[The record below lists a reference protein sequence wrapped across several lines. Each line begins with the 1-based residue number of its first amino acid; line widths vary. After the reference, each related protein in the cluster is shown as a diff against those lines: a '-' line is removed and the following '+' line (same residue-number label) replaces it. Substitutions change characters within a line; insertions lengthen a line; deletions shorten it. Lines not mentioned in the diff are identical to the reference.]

1 MTADARSRVPR
12 ANPGCGI
19 GPARLESPHAGEYMT
34 PETILWVGWTLFGAI
49 VGSFLN
55 AFVHRWPRRISLLTR
70 TRSFCPR
77 CEKDIAWYDN
87 IPVLSYLVLL
97 GRCRNCRERIPLRYL
112 LVELTTTA
120 LFSFAYYKGVVAEPE
135 RLGWPFV
142 VIASLV
148 VADLV
153 ALSFVDIETYTVP
166 LITTTALIV
175 AGVALAPVLP
185 WLKAGG
191 ATEWT
196 GVQWLGERR
205 LDAMLDSLQGIILGG
220 GLIWATGAVA
230 ELIIRKEAM
239 GAGDVKILAGVGAL
253 LGWKAAVAT
262 FFIAPCIGTAVGL
275 PMILKARLFPPK
287 KPKRDKGAGK
297 GEKDRARTEGGI
309 TYRYEADEAPPP
321 ADEEVVKSRFLL
333 VFGFVLAA
341 EQTASIFILK
351 GARASPLT
359 AAPLYFGATIG
370 FFMAFYDIIRR
381 RLVRE
386 GRWIRRE
393 IETAEDGSTEER
405 LTGHYLPFGPFLALA
420 AVVVLLFGSEIMA
433 LAETYLFPI
442 A

>member
-1 MTADARSRVPR
+1 
-12 ANPGCGI
+12 
-19 GPARLESPHAGEYMT
+19 MT

-77 CEKDIAWYDN
+77 CEADIAWYDN
-87 IPVLSYLVLL
+87 IPILSYVLLL
-97 GRCRNCRERIPLRYL
+97 GRCRKCRKRISPRYL
-112 LVELTTTA
+112 VVELITTA
-120 LFSFAYYKGVVAEPE
+120 LFSFAYYKGIIAGPEAE

-166 LITTTALIV
+166 LVTTTALIAV
-175 AGVALAPVLP
+175 GLFLAPVFP
-185 WLKAGG
+185 WLKAGE
-191 ATEWT
+191 ATVWT
-196 GVQWLGERR
+196 GIKWFGERR
-205 LDAMLDSLQGIILGG
+205 LDATLDSFQGIILGG
-220 GLIWATGAVA
+220 GLIWATGAAA
-230 ELIIRKEAM
+230 ELIIRREAM

-262 FFIAPCIGTAVGL
+262 FFIAPCVGTAVGL
-275 PMILKARLFPPK
+275 PMILKGRLFPEK
-287 KPKRDKGAGK
+287 KSKKVKKDKHASK
-297 GEKDRARTEGGI
+297 GEKDRERAGKGI

-321 ADEEVVKSRFLL
+321 SDEEVVKSRFLL
-333 VFGFVLAA
+333 VLGFVIAA
-341 EQTASIFILK
+341 EQTASLFVLE
-351 GARASPLT
+351 GARESPLK

-370 FFMAFYDIIRR
+370 FFMTFYDVVRR

-386 GRWIRRE
+386 KRWIKRD

-405 LTGHYLPFGPFLALA
+405 LTGHYLPFGPFLAVS
-420 AVVVLLFGSEIMA
+420 AVVVLFFGDSIMA
-433 LAETYLFPI
+433 VAEQYLFPSL
-442 A
+442 

>member
-1 MTADARSRVPR
+1 
-12 ANPGCGI
+12 
-19 GPARLESPHAGEYMT
+19 MT
-34 PETILWVGWTLFGAI
+34 PETVIWWVGWTLFGAI

-77 CEKDIAWYDN
+77 CEADIAWYDN
-87 IPVLSYLVLL
+87 VPILSYLVLR
-97 GRCRNCRERIPLRYL
+97 GRCRSCRERIPVRYL

-120 LFSFAYYKGVVAEPE
+120 LFSFAYYKGVIAEPE
-135 RLGWPFV
+135 LLGWPFV

-166 LITTTALIV
+166 LVTTTALIV

-196 GVQWLGERR
+196 GLEWFGERR
-205 LDAMLDSLQGIILGG
+205 LDSALDSAQGIILGG
-220 GLIWATGAVA
+220 GLIWAAGAAA

-239 GAGDVKILAGVGAL
+239 GGGDVKILAGVGAL

-262 FFIAPCIGTAVGL
+262 FFIAPCIGTVVGL
-275 PMILKARLFPPK
+275 PMILRDRLFPPGK
-287 KPKRDKGAGK
+287 SRKPKKDKAGKKAGK
-297 GEKDRARTEGGI
+297 GEKDRARAERGI
-309 TYRYEADEAPPP
+309 TYRYEADEAQP
-321 ADEEVVKSRFLL
+321 ASDEEVVKSRFLL
-333 VFGFVLAA
+333 VLGFVVAA
-341 EQTASIFILK
+341 EQVASLFILK

-370 FFMAFYDIIRR
+370 FFMAFYDIVRR

-386 GRWIRRE
+386 GRWIKRD
-393 IETAEDGSTEER
+393 IETSEDGATEER

-420 AVVVLLFGSEIMA
+420 AVVVLFFGDEIMA
-433 LAETYLFPI
+433 AAEEYLFPF